1 MIFSDRIAH
10 EHGVEGGHLVDAHA
24 RHANDLGHV
33 VHGADWQPA
42 AILTLGQIKQ
52 RNHLQEITTKWN
64 LSMFDIHSQV
74 VFCQLQKMVNG
85 LTIVLLN
92 ADGLY
97 KQTDD
102 DFLLMN

>member
-10 EHGVEGGHLVDAHA
+10 EHGVESGHLVDAHA
-24 RHANDLGHV
+24 RHPNHLGHV
-33 VHGADWQPA
+33 VHGADGQPA

-52 RNHLQEITTKWN
+52 RNHLRETATKSN
-64 LSMFDIHSQV
+64 VQYIRSQV
-74 VFCQLQKMVNG
+74 LFCQLQKMVNG
-85 LTIVLLN
+85 LKIVLLN
-92 ADGLY
+92 ADGQY